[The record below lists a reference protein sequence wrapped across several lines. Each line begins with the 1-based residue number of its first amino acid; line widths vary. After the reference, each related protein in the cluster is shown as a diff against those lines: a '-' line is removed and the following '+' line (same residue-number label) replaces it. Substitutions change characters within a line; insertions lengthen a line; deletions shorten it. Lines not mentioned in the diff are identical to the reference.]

1 MEEKRSQWGT
11 RVGFV
16 LAAIGSAIGLGN
28 IWRFPY
34 MAYDNGGG
42 AFLIPY
48 FFALLTAGIPLL
60 ILEMGLGHKMR
71 GSSPLSFRK
80 IKEKYETV
88 GWWSVL
94 ITFVVTVYYSVIIS
108 WATNYLVYSF
118 NQSWGTETG
127 AFFMGDFLEATG
139 FWNFGGF
146 KFNVLIGLII
156 VWGLNYFILYK
167 GIKKGIEKASKIFMP
182 ILAVLLVLITLRGI
196 TLPGSI
202 AGLNHFLEPDFS
214 VLLNPDVWIDA
225 YGQVFFTLSLGFGIM
240 IAYASYLPK
249 KSDVVNNAFI
259 TAFAN
264 SGFSFLAGLGVFGVL
279 GYMAQAQGV
288 PFDEVVSGGIG
299 LAFVAFPKAINLL
312 PAFKGI
318 FGVLFFLSL
327 VISGLSS
334 TMSLIE
340 AFSSSIMDKFAM
352 KRQKAITIVC
362 GTGFLGSLVFATGLG
377 IGILDVID
385 HFVMAY
391 GLALVGFVE
400 CIVLGYLW
408 NINRIKDHVNLVSD
422 FKVGNWWNSA
432 IKYVTVFGLGY
443 MLIYKL
449 IREVRPLLT
458 GNYDK
463 LYGGYPV
470 SAILSLG
477 WGVVFG
483 LIVIAYMMRTVKW
496 NQDVNLTHQPGEVE

>member
-11 RVGFV
+11 RAGFI

-71 GSSPLSFRK
+71 GSAPLSFRK
-80 IKEKYETV
+80 IKDKYETV
-88 GWWSVL
+88 GWWSVI
-94 ITFVVTVYYSVIIS
+94 ITFVVTVYYSVIIA
-108 WATNYLVYSF
+108 WAVNFLVYAF

-127 AFFMGDFLEATG
+127 AFFMNDFLEATG

-146 KFNVLIGLII
+146 KFNVLAGLIV

-167 GIKKGIEKASKIFMP
+167 GVKKGIEKASKIFMP
-182 ILAVLLVLITLRGI
+182 ILAVLLLLITLRGI

-202 AGLNHFLEPDFS
+202 AGVNHFLQPDFS

-264 SGFSFLAGLGVFGVL
+264 SGFSFLAGLGIFGVL
-279 GYMAQAQGV
+279 GYMSQAQGV

-312 PAFKGI
+312 PAFSGI

-352 KRQKAITIVC
+352 KRKKAITLVC
-362 GTGFLGSLVFATGLG
+362 GTGFLGSLIFATGLG

-385 HFVMAY
+385 HFINAY
-391 GLALVGFVE
+391 GLAVVGFIE
-400 CIVLGYLW
+400 CIIIGYLW
-408 NINRIKDHVNLVSD
+408 DANKIKNHVNSVSD
-422 FKVGNWWNSA
+422 FKVGNWWNFS
-432 IKYVTVFGLGY
+432 IKGITVLVLGY
-443 MLIYKL
+443 MLISKAIGEL
-449 IREVRPLLT
+449 TPLVN
-458 GNYDK
+458 GNFDQ

-477 WGVVFG
+477 WGFVLG
-483 LIVIAYMMRTVKW
+483 LFALAYAMRHVKW
-496 NQDVNLTHQPGEVE
+496 NEDVNLTHQPKEAE